1 MNGFNWKHANTS
13 KRCGVPTGRSVD
25 LTFFNEFECNLALPS
40 TTEAMQDEDVT
51 LPQIGREGRVHF
63 GEDISPAGKDP

>member
-1 MNGFNWKHANTS
+1 MNSLSWKHANMS
-13 KRCGVPTGRSVD
+13 NRCGVPTVRSVD

-51 LPQIGREGRVHF
+51 LPQIGREVCMHLRQ
-63 GEDISPAGKDP
+63 DISPAGKDP